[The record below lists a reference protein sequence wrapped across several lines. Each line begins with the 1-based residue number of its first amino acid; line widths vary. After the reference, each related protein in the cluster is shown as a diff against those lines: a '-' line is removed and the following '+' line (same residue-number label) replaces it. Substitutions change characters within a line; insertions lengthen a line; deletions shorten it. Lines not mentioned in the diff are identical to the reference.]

1 VAAWSQMAKFS
12 VQKQIKHTKQRLAKK
27 RRSKKSRRKHSS
39 WTLQSSKTIVK
50 KIKNKKNKVKR
61 LLTLIRNRKILKW
74 KSSKKLNKQLTTFNY
89 NLILSQTLKSQKV
102 FNFAPNKASYLPK
115 LNFKSTTFST
125 NKKRLLI
132 QLHVKS
138 KRFNTQTKKH
148 FNVSYRKYWKRL
160 SLTKKPYFSRVL
172 PIYQN
177 HFHSSTSF
185 TANKKFLTL
194 NPNKINFNLNQS
206 YFIPLLK
213 LASQIPSCKSHRL
226 YNYVHQYST
235 PNSVKVT
242 NVQT

>member
-1 VAAWSQMAKFS
+1 LF
-12 VQKQIKHTKQRLAKK
+12 
-27 RRSKKSRRKHSS
+27 
-39 WTLQSSKTIVK
+39 
-50 KIKNKKNKVKR
+50 
-61 LLTLIRNRKILKW
+61 
-74 KSSKKLNKQLTTFNY
+74 
-89 NLILSQTLKSQKV
+89 
-102 FNFAPNKASYLPK
+102 
-115 LNFKSTTFST
+115 
-125 NKKRLLI
+125 I

-213 LASQIPSCKSHRL
+213 LTSQIPSCKSHRL

-242 NVQT
+242 NVQDVTYKNQLNSIITTKLFKVRGTFTKTLQSSVQNTSVVLLDKDIYEHTASQRLPELLSQ